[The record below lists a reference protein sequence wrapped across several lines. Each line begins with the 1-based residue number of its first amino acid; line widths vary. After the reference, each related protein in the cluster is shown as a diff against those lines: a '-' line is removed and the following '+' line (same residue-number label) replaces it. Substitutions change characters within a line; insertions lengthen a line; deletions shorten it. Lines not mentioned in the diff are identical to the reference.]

1 MCVDAGA
8 CPGRAQ
14 ARRHRGRVR
23 ARTPPPRLLSSSLLS
38 FLTRLLCSALGSA
51 RDEAAAAKNASPSL
65 DFLDLDSPDA
75 LLRFLSAPCPKKA
88 GIVQCHIR
96 RRKGGT
102 YTSVPLSLVSIPC
115 SPLGSESA
123 WMVTRT
129 IDLA

>member
-1 MCVDAGA
+1 MDAGA
-8 CPGRAQ
+8 CPGCAQ
-14 ARRHRGRVR
+14 ARRHGGRVR
-23 ARTPPPRLLSSSLLS
+23 PHPTHFPLLSLPPSLL
-38 FLTRLLCSALGSA
+38 TLLFPLCSA

-102 YTSVPLSLVSIPC
+102 
-115 SPLGSESA
+115 
-123 WMVTRT
+123 
-129 IDLA
+129 